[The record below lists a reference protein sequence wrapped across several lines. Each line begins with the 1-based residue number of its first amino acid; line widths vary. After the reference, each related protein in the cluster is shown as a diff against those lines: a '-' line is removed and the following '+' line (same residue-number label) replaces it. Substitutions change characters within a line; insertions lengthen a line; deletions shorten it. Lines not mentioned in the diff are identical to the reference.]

1 MLFTDAKSSWTTNE
15 LAEIFSETFMLLL
28 ICLTTPVSSAVS
40 ERCFSTLKRIKTF
53 PENTMTNDRLNA
65 LAVLFVQKDLI
76 RGISEFNSKVIGKFA
91 RQKNR
96 RIDFIYEEITREQ
109 AL

>member
-1 MLFTDAKSSWTTNE
+1 
-15 LAEIFSETFMLLL
+15 
-28 ICLTTPVSSAVS
+28 
-40 ERCFSTLKRIKTF
+40 
-53 PENTMTNDRLNA
+53 MTNDRLNA